1 MILSLPDG
9 RVVKRECVGGRVWP
23 ELAPAELCKAWE
35 WGEPLTSLDDQL
47 QLLLFGSS
55 SVDTLHRSRNSLLC
69 SGKSFSGWSLLRL
82 TVLRKKKTCSL
93 AFLFIYVG
101 GILII
106 KIKII
111 NSPAQVLWDI
121 QSDRRNVCD
130 LLYFF
135 PIDAQCSVV
144 MCLTWISIFPCA
156 FEPASPS
163 LVSCYFELEQVK
175 PLFLLYDTICVLIWN
190 FCWLWSFPNKHWNC
204 PKYLLSTLQWGSAL
218 PG

>member
-1 MILSLPDG
+1 MEEWWKES
-9 RVVKRECVGGRVWP
+9 VWVEGFDP
-23 ELAPAELCKAWE
+23 SWLQQNSARLGNEESHW
-35 WGEPLTSLDDQL
+35 PLLMTSCSCF
-47 QLLLFGSS
+47 FGSS

-144 MCLTWISIFPCA
+144 MCLTWISISPCA